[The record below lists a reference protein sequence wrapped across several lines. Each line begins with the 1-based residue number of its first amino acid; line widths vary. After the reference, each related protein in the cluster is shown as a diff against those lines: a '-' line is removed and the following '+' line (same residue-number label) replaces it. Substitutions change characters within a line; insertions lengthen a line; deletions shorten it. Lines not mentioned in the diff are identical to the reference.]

1 MRIVGEGIGV
11 GRGNLAG
18 GRAITVTGRI
28 AANEI
33 GYCTILLPTAAD
45 LQRLR
50 DAIDSA

>member
-1 MRIVGEGIGV
+1 VQEIEA
-11 GRGNLAG
+11 GRKNLAG

-28 AANEI
+28 SANEI
-33 GYCTILLPTAAD
+33 GSCTIMLPTAAD